1 MSRLPGKLTFA
12 NVMSL
17 VAVFIAL
24 SGVGYAA
31 IKLPKN
37 SVGPKQIRNGAVNEA
52 KLSASA
58 KAALKG
64 SKGDQ
69 GIQGPQGPQGPAG
82 PGATSFATTLNQGT
96 ALASIA
102 TVVNGLTVRGSC
114 LTGPST
120 VVLRIETSNGGNNI
134 QVSGTENTGITT
146 SAADVDSISG
156 AVQTADPSTVDFDV
170 VARDKTV
177 GPFARIDVHAH
188 FGSPCTYWGMITLS
202 AGS

>member
-1 MSRLPGKLTFA
+1 VTKLRGKLTFA

-17 VAVFIAL
+17 IAVFIAF
-24 SGVGYAA
+24 GGAGYAA

-64 SKGDQ
+64 SQGDQ
-69 GIQGPQGPQGPAG
+69 GAPGPQGPRGPAG
-82 PGATSFATTLNQGT
+82 PGATSFTTTLNQGT

-102 TVVNGLTVRGSC
+102 TASNGLTVRGSC
-114 LTGPST
+114 LTGPSM
-120 VVLRIETSNGGNNI
+120 VVLRIETTSGGNNI
-134 QVSGTENTGITT
+134 QVSGTENSGLAT

-156 AVQTADPSTVDFDV
+156 AVQTADAGTADFDV

-177 GPFARIDVHAH
+177 GPFARLDLHAH
-188 FGSPCTYWGMITLS
+188 FGSPCTYWGMITPS
-202 AGS
+202 VGS